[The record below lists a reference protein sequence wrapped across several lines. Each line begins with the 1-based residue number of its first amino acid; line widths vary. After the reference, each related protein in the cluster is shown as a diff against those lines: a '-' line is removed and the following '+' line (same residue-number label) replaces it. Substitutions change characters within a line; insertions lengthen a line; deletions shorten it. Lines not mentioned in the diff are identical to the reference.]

1 MCERCAAI
9 VKANLEKLT
18 PYERTKAKND
28 LSNGNTGLAAEMQEI
43 IDSIEKDKKKKKW
56 FGLF

>member
-18 PYERTKAKND
+18 PYERSKVKND
-28 LSNGNTGLAAEMQEI
+28 LSNGDIKLAIEMQEI